1 MNFPELSPHV
11 WRTDRPFIVTL
22 VDGDRMPAYPV
33 IGKVEDETFYFGDAC
48 QEKMWLV
55 PDRMIE
61 SPLITECGQSR
72 IIEAGKVVNWEP
84 ILPAGPAQQLSVNA
98 ETPSDV

>member
-1 MNFPELSPHV
+1 MDFPELPPHF

-22 VDGDRMPAYPV
+22 IDGDRMPAYPV

-55 PDRMIE
+55 ADRMIE
-61 SPLITECGQSR
+61 SPLITECGHSR
-72 IIEAGKVVNWEP
+72 IIEVSKVVKWEP
-84 ILPAGPAQQLSVNA
+84 ILLAESAQQPTVKA
-98 ETPSDV
+98 ETPSEG

>member
-1 MNFPELSPHV
+1 MDFPALPPHV

-22 VDGDRMPAYPV
+22 IDGDRMPAYPV

-55 PDRMIE
+55 ADRMIE
-61 SPLITECGQSR
+61 SPLITDCRQSR
-72 IIEAGKVVNWEP
+72 IIEAGKVAKWEP
-84 ILPAGPAQQLSVNA
+84 ILPVEPAAQPPQV
-98 ETPSDV
+98 TV